1 MAALAPKP
9 RKRPAPRS
17 VLTQLNCAF
26 VCGEIVPAVIEPVAA
41 CGCLLEETKKT
52 RQLLTAECIL
62 TFSVYGMILNKKLGV
77 KFINYHQQKKNH
89 S

>member
-1 MAALAPKP
+1 M
-9 RKRPAPRS
+9 
-17 VLTQLNCAF
+17 V
-26 VCGEIVPAVIEPVAA
+26 VPHKVAVHQIG

-62 TFSVYGMILNKKLGV
+62 TFSVYGMIINKKLGV